1 METVEGTPE
10 IPPLRGFA
18 SSASV
23 LIGFLNYFVVLYG
36 FFSTS
41 RRRRRRAC
49 ASGGARGGM
58 AFHFFGL
65 DTLEQPNLE
74 NGLPSQSYERS
85 LFIEFGNHL
94 TW

>member
-36 FFSTS
+36 FF
-41 RRRRRRAC
+41 RRADGDL
-49 ASGGARGGM
+49 GGLVHQTGHG
-58 AFHFFGL
+58 
-65 DTLEQPNLE
+65 
-74 NGLPSQSYERS
+74 
-85 LFIEFGNHL
+85 
-94 TW
+94 